1 MITKHLALPA
11 FVAIY
16 AAFGIGLLITSP
28 SRTPD
33 SFDGKIQWN
42 PFTEEMTIRVD
53 SNRAIINLDEY
64 DVENTRI
71 VRSHPDSQIL
81 IRVTGGNPTRLKGK
95 LPDGVLLV
103 NPAGVYVG
111 PDSVVDV
118 GATNVISTLELLPED
133 SSFEKPF
140 EFLSEDSLKQALNR
154 ASKEGNVFIGNF
166 ANPEETSETSSVEL
180 KAHGN
185 VYALAINKSGVVRAS
200 GPNQKKGR
208 VILRAEPEKAKRDQ

>member
-1 MITKHLALPA
+1 MITKPLALPA

-71 VRSHPDSQIL
+71 VRSNPDSQIL

-111 PDSVVDV
+111 PDSGFDV
-118 GATNVISTLELLPED
+118 GQQQTFDTLN
-133 SSFEKPF
+133 
-140 EFLSEDSLKQALNR
+140 SE
-154 ASKEGNVFIGNF
+154 I
-166 ANPEETSETSSVEL
+166 SETDDFISNLFSPTVESEGIIDFTDEEVSTVEL
-180 KAHGN
+180 KGQGN
-185 VYALAINKSGVVRAS
+185 TDTLAINKSGVVRAA

-208 VILRAEPEKAKRDQ
+208 AFLTAEPKESKD